1 MQFDRVKKLFGKNFE
16 AIKNANIIILG
27 VGGVGGF
34 ALDALYRTGIR
45 NITIVDFDIFD
56 ETNQN
61 RQIGSFDGIG
71 KLKVEH
77 LATIYK
83 NIKTINEKITKQWI
97 DDFDFSAFD
106 FILDAI
112 DDIEPKV
119 HLISKYYKKVISSGG
134 SAKRIDPLKIEYID
148 ISKTHSD
155 PFVRKIRQGLKK
167 IGFNKKFNIIFS
179 NESPIC
185 DTLGSFVGVTGAFGL
200 AMSSIT
206 VQKIISKYE
215 LK

>member
-1 MQFDRVKKLFGKNFE
+1 MRFDRVKKLFGKNFE

-34 ALDALYRTGIR
+34 ALDALYRTGMQ

-71 KLKVEH
+71 KPKVEH

-83 NIKTINEKITKQWI
+83 DIKIINERITKQWI
-97 DDFDFSAFD
+97 DEFDFSQFD

-112 DDIEPKV
+112 DDVEPKV
-119 HLISKYYKKVISSGG
+119 YLISKYYQKVISSGG

-148 ISKTHSD
+148 INKTYND
-155 PFVRKIRQGLKK
+155 PFIRKIRQELKK

-179 NESPIC
+179 SENPIC